1 MRPERVSRFGVFASR
16 LGLVGVALDHLDGPY
31 DEDFSGVAA
40 LKDSIAFA
48 EWDFRLIDFNDPFQ
62 RLAIRIEHRAPELLR
77 QQPRGLVG
85 DAKLVLQ
92 LQRRHAVG
100 MGRHQMRGP
109 KPRRQRQ
116 FGSMHRRAGGDRG
129 LSPAIETLVQA
140 WPTFQRSKATF
151 AASRANKS
159 IGPAPLEHEGR
170 AARFVS
176 KGLLELGKRTGGGHR
191 KASWWPRD
199 CRHSGH
205 YM

>member
-1 MRPERVSRFGVFASR
+1 MFALTKASIDAAELSAIMARRMRPERVSRYLACFASR

-100 MGRHQMRGP
+100 MGR
-109 KPRRQRQ
+109 
-116 FGSMHRRAGGDRG
+116 
-129 LSPAIETLVQA
+129 
-140 WPTFQRSKATF
+140 
-151 AASRANKS
+151 
-159 IGPAPLEHEGR
+159 
-170 AARFVS
+170 
-176 KGLLELGKRTGGGHR
+176 
-191 KASWWPRD
+191 
-199 CRHSGH
+199 
-205 YM
+205 